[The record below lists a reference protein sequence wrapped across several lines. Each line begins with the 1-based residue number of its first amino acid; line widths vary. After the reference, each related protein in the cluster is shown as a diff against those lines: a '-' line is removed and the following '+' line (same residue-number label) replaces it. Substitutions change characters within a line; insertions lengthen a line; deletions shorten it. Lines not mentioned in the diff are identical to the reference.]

1 MIYKCTKNSQ
11 NKLPQKKGL
20 LKQHPFL
27 IQTLTLSLNNT
38 PPRRLNKENNIWV
51 MIIKCNKNNQNK
63 PTPTSPLKKGLLK
76 QHPSPHT
83 HTLPNI
89 KLGTRFGLYFWDFFQ
104 LDLGF
109 FFFFSPQILK
119 LTNLEQI
126 IRFWT
131 LKNNLKWSD
140 TSINILQNSLH
151 KYSQSIA

>member
-1 MIYKCTKNSQ
+1 M
-11 NKLPQKKGL
+11 
-20 LKQHPFL
+20 
-27 IQTLTLSLNNT
+27 
-38 PPRRLNKENNIWV
+38 
-51 MIIKCNKNNQNK
+51 IKCNKNNQNK

-151 KYSQSIA
+151 KYSQSIAQHQNFIYQKKKKIPFPNNIHTITDWKTHLLIP

>member
-51 MIIKCNKNNQNK
+51 MIIKCTKNNQNK
-63 PTPTSPLKKGLLK
+63 PTPTGPLKKGLLK

-83 HTLPNI
+83 HFQISNSEPD
-89 KLGTRFGLYFWDFFQ
+89 LGFIFGIFSNQIW
-104 LDLGF
+104 GF
-109 FFFFSPQILK
+109 FFFFPQILK